1 MTKEE
6 IIDLIKDSGFGF
18 LATTEKNQPRVRPM
32 MPYLDED
39 GTLLLALLAN
49 SRTIKQ
55 VQENPLL
62 EICYVD
68 RKMWLC
74 RVSGKGKVTNTLEKK
89 ELVWSNIPMLRQYFS
104 GPEDPNYI
112 LMEITPESVEAM
124 TPTMRAPEKIKSISL
139 T

>member
-32 MPYLDED
+32 MPYLSDD
-39 GTLLLALLAN
+39 GALLLAVLPS
-49 SRTIKQ
+49 SRTIPQIKD
-55 VQENPLL
+55 NPLV

-74 RVSGKGKVTNTLEKK
+74 RVSGKAKISSNTEKK

-104 GPEDPNYI
+104 GPEDTNFI
-112 LMEITPESVEAM
+112 LIEITPETIEAM
-124 TPTMRAPEKIKSISL
+124 TPAMQSPEKINSIQA
-139 T
+139 